1 VTPANLAAAVLAAAR
16 AVCVTRGLDQ
26 SALPE
31 TATVERPR
39 DPEHGDYAST
49 LALRLGRH
57 VGVAP
62 RELATAL
69 AGELS
74 VQPGIRS
81 VEVAGPGFLNIRLE
95 TDAAG
100 APARDNVLAGAEYGQ
115 TDDLTAKDVPEDL
128 VAELGVDAARYAFA
142 RRPAG
147 SMSPIDV
154 DRWTRADDHNPVYRV
169 QYVAARTAGVA
180 RHAAELGL
188 TRGGPDDFHPELLR
202 REQELDLLTAL
213 GQYSA
218 VAREPRRVAR
228 CLEQIAGT
236 YHRFDRTCRLLPMG
250 DEPITDLYRARL
262 WLNDAT
268 RTVMANGLGRLG
280 VSAPER
286 M

>member
-1 VTPANLAAAVLAAAR
+1 VFIA
-16 AVCVTRGLDQ
+16 RGLDQ

-39 DPEHGDYAST
+39 DPGHGDYAST
-49 LALRLGRH
+49 LALRLGRQT
-57 VGVAP
+57 GVAP
-62 RELATAL
+62 RELASAL

-81 VEVAGPGFLNIRLE
+81 VQVAGPGFLNIRLDA
-95 TDAAG
+95 DAAG
-100 APARDNVLAGAEYGQ
+100 TLARDIVLAGPEYGPAG
-115 TDDLTAKDVPEDL
+115 DLAANDVPEDL
-128 VAELGVDAARYAFA
+128 VAELGVDAARYALA
-142 RRPAG
+142 RHPAG
-147 SMSPIDV
+147 SMTPIDV

-180 RHAAELGL
+180 RWAAELGL
-188 TRGGPDDFHPELLR
+188 TRGDPDDFHPGLLCR
-202 REQELDLLTAL
+202 DREHDLLTAL

-218 VAREPRRVAR
+218 VAREAHRVAR

-236 YHRFDRTCRLLPMG
+236 YHRFDRACRVLPMG
-250 DEPITDLYRARL
+250 DEPVTDLHRARL

-268 RTVMANGLGRLG
+268 RTVMANGLGLLG
-280 VSAPER
+280 VSAPAR

>member
-1 VTPANLAAAVLAAAR
+1 VFVA
-16 AVCVTRGLDQ
+16 RGLDQ

-39 DPEHGDYAST
+39 DPGHGDYAST
-49 LALRLGRH
+49 LALRLGRQT
-57 VGVAP
+57 GVAP
-62 RELATAL
+62 RELASAL

-81 VEVAGPGFLNIRLE
+81 VQVAGPGFLNIRLDA
-95 TDAAG
+95 DAAG
-100 APARDNVLAGAEYGQ
+100 TLARDIVLAGPEYGP
-115 TDDLTAKDVPEDL
+115 TGDLAAKDVPEDL
-128 VAELGVDAARYAFA
+128 IAELGVDAARYALA
-142 RRPAG
+142 RHPAG
-147 SMSPIDV
+147 SMTPIDV

-180 RHAAELGL
+180 RWAAELGL
-188 TRGGPDDFHPELLR
+188 TRGDPDDFHPGLLCR
-202 REQELDLLTAL
+202 DQEHDLLTAL

-218 VAREPRRVAR
+218 VAREPHRVAR

-236 YHRFDRTCRLLPMG
+236 YHRFDRACRVLPMG
-250 DEPITDLYRARL
+250 DEPVTDLHRARL

-268 RTVMANGLGRLG
+268 RTVTANGLGLLG